1 MYLYALALV
10 RISGKQGLGQ
20 LTAMDFVVILI
31 IGDLFD
37 DVFWAKVP
45 IAQGVVAFAVIVLL
59 HLLTTFASSRSISF
73 YRLVTSPERLVIE
86 DGKLVLKNLAR
97 EWMHPETLQSDLR
110 IRGEEHLREIK
121 EAWIETKGKLSVIKA
136 RASKP
141 VQKKDKH
148 LFG

>member
-1 MYLYALALV
+1 
-10 RISGKQGLGQ
+10 
-20 LTAMDFVVILI
+20 
-31 IGDLFD
+31 
-37 DVFWAKVP
+37 
-45 IAQGVVAFAVIVLL
+45 
-59 HLLTTFASSRSISF
+59 
-73 YRLVTSPERLVIE
+73 VIE

-110 IRGEEHLREIK
+110 IRGEEHLRETK